1 MLTPRSALG
10 ELVALADTWPLPS
23 AEPPPATKR
32 RAAATP
38 EPLDAVT
45 RMVFEV
51 AAEVRRVLSKD
62 PVLKVVESPLPDMLD
77 DVLERW
83 SAPAVSDA
91 STAEKGS
98 RRASAPSP
106 PQRNVGDLGKLR
118 SAVDLLE
125 QTYLDDVDR
134 ALDILA
140 ADGGRR
146 LFLLSAVCVSALS
159 ELRTRGWS
167 DTGLRAWL
175 EQFDASNI
183 IEGLRSLSTKRHRKL
198 ECFIPVS
205 GWDPSLPLGHLEA
218 APLAERKVASSL
230 PEGPYL
236 SLTIHA
242 FDEASAAREAFRQ
255 GRRVLDAVA
264 LIRPELAASW
274 AAPTIG
280 VESGAFVHAFEVG
293 AWRGSVE
300 PLQAS
305 VGQIVRHRALGEAC
319 RYRVQAM
326 QLRDPMTRLSLLW
339 LGLERLVT
347 PARDYD
353 TPLEALQV
361 LLPPTLALRKV
372 SSEVEALARALDGS
386 THADELH
393 AYLVGDGGPQGQAE
407 SAGAAAIDRTLL
419 LDFLQRASADEA
431 RKLAEVGRLDVHIA
445 QWLERTRMHMSGPQ
459 PERLSRFFEATRQ
472 RIAWQL
478 LRLHR
483 AHERRGTDVWPA
495 SWVDDLSLHAHHY
508 LTIALLAVMNDPE
521 HLPDP
526 LQLLARRAGQ
536 YDTFLSLVQRGQK
549 RALAPAALLAPMS
562 LVGPA
567 RRSPSHQK
575 R

>member
-10 ELVALADTWPLPS
+10 ELIALAETWTPPS
-23 AEPPPATKR
+23 IEPATTTKR
-32 RAAATP
+32 RSAASP
-38 EPLDAVT
+38 ESHDAVALT
-45 RMVFEV
+45 VAEV
-51 AAEVRRVLSKD
+51 AAEVRRVLHKD
-62 PVLKVVESPLPDMLD
+62 PVLKTVESPVPDMLD
-77 DVLERW
+77 EVLERW
-83 SAPAVSDA
+83 SGPVRPEESG
-91 STAEKGS
+91 KGS
-98 RRASAPSP
+98 RRSSTPT
-106 PQRNVGDLGKLR
+106 PQREVGDLGRLR
-118 SAVDLLE
+118 SAADLLE

-134 ALDILA
+134 ALDKLA
-140 ADGGRR
+140 AEGGRR
-146 LFLLSAVCVSALS
+146 LFMVSAVCVSALS

-175 EQFDASNI
+175 EQFDATNV
-183 IEGLRSLSTKRHRKL
+183 IEGLRSLLTKRHRKL
-198 ECFIPVS
+198 QCFIPVS
-205 GWDPSLPLGHLEA
+205 GWDPSLPLGNLKA
-218 APLAERKVASSL
+218 APLAERKVASSF

-274 AAPTIG
+274 TAPTIG

-300 PLQAS
+300 PLEAS
-305 VGQIVRHRALGEAC
+305 VEQVMRYPGLSESC

-347 PARDYD
+347 PAPDYD
-353 TPLEALQV
+353 TPIDALQA
-361 LLPPTLALRKV
+361 LLPPALALLKV
-372 SSEVEALARALDGS
+372 QSEVEALARALDTSRHAERIRAQLSQGS
-386 THADELH
+386 EEELAD
-393 AYLVGDGGPQGQAE
+393 APM
-407 SAGAAAIDRTLL
+407 DRRALL
-419 LDFLQRASADEA
+419 AFLQRASVDDT
-431 RKLAEVGRLDVHIA
+431 RKLAERGQLDGHVA
-445 QWLERTRMHMSGPQ
+445 QWLEHTRMHMAGPQ
-459 PERLSRFFEATRQ
+459 PERLTRFYEATRQ

-483 AHERRGTDVWPA
+483 AHERHGTDAWPA

-508 LTIALLAVMNDPE
+508 LTVALLAVMNDPE
-521 HLPDP
+521 QLRAP
-526 LQLLARRAGQ
+526 LELLERRAGQ
-536 YDTFLSLVQRGQK
+536 YETFLSLVQRGQK
-549 RALAPAALLAPMS
+549 RALEPAALLSPLS

-567 RRSPSHQK
+567 RRRRPE